1 MTDRSFVG
9 IGLLLGIL
17 GGLGLGMA
25 FGHVLIGLVIGAGLG
40 VALGLIIDSGQHRKE
55 SQSDG
60 GGSVS
65 DWPGHEK
72 DTDSGWDGGDGGG
85 D

>member
-17 GGLGLGMA
+17 AGLGLGMA

-40 VALGLIIDSGQHRKE
+40 VALGFIIDSGQHRKE

-60 GGSVS
+60 CASVS
-65 DWPGHEK
+65 DWPGREK
-72 DTDSGWDGGDGGG
+72 ETDSGWDVGDGDGN
-85 D
+85 